1 MRTIAKRVVA
11 VALAVIGLVLG
22 AGGVWFATQ
31 LGTTGTATFQTR
43 PPDTGAVVLT
53 PSMLGRVD
61 ATVTISAAAA
71 DDSEVWIGVAR
82 PSDAQA
88 AIADGRHREATGVE
102 LSGWALTTT
111 TRGSAD
117 LAAISRGDVWHEQ
130 VTGAGT
136 QSLNLDQA
144 NAPETVVISAAEGN
158 IEQVS
163 VSYTRKAWFVQSV
176 LAAIV
181 GGFLVIAGV
190 LLWRLRLG
198 DSPQGA
204 GPATPV
210 PVPAPYEMAPAPAR
224 RSSPLSKV
232 PWPGRPAAAGAVES
246 PDVASD
252 TRLGRAHTDSG
263 LPDSDLPDS
272 ARPTAADQAP
282 TEDKA

>member
-1 MRTIAKRVVA
+1 MRTTAKRVVA

-43 PPDTGAVVLT
+43 PPATNAVVLT

-61 ATVTISAAAA
+61 ATVTVSASAA
-71 DDSEVWIGVAR
+71 DDAEVWIGVAR

-88 AIADGRHREATGVE
+88 ALADGRHREAIGVE
-102 LSGWALTTT
+102 LSGWVLTTT

-130 VTGAGT
+130 VTGTGA
-136 QSLNLDQA
+136 QSLSLDQA
-144 NAPETVVISAAEGN
+144 NAPETVVITAGEGS

-181 GGFLVIAGV
+181 GAFLVIAGA

-198 DSPQGA
+198 GTPRGDD
-204 GPATPV
+204 PATPV
-210 PVPAPYEMAPAPAR
+210 PVPAPYEMAPTPAR

-232 PWPGRPAAAGAVES
+232 PWPGRASATGELES
-246 PDVASD
+246 PASD
-252 TRLGRAHTDSG
+252 AR
-263 LPDSDLPDS
+263 PDSPHPDS
-272 ARPTAADQAP
+272 ARPPAADQAP